1 MTYEK
6 AIEYIMSRRK
16 FQKSSSHE
24 RIKRLLELL
33 GNPHDKLRFVHVAGT
48 NGKGSVSTA
57 LSCIMTESG
66 YRTGLF
72 TSPYIIKFNERIKVD
87 GEFIP
92 DEEVSQISALIK
104 EKTDLMESE
113 DLHPTVFEVTTALAM
128 VYFEKAKCDIVILEA
143 GIGGKNDSTN
153 VINDKLLSVF
163 TSISL
168 DHTEM
173 LGSTVK
179 EIAEEKC
186 GIILRDSPTVSYPFR
201 SGNSDFLA
209 QNPDAAEIITDC
221 CRKKGSELTVPDT
234 DKLTVI
240 KSDLFGTE
248 FTYGSLNVRINLC
261 GKHQIGNML
270 TVIEAAQAL
279 RKKGYNVT
287 DEDIVKGIDTF
298 TIPGRTEVISREPII
313 ILDGGHNEGCL
324 RALRETLVSYLPD
337 SKLTLLCA
345 FMKDKDYEKSLGYIL
360 PLCENAVFTCT
371 DALRG
376 EKPEVLSEIAGSYCT
391 AHCENDPAAALNR
404 ALSLSGKNPLVVC
417 GSFYLVSEV
426 RSLLS

>member
-1 MTYEK
+1 MTYEQ

-24 RIKRLLELL
+24 RIRRLLELL
-33 GNPHDKLRFVHVAGT
+33 GSPHDKLRFVHVAGT

-57 LSCIMTESG
+57 LSCIMTGSG

-92 DEEVSQISALIK
+92 DEEVAQITAQIK

-173 LGSTVK
+173 LGPTVRD
-179 EIAEEKC
+179 IAAEKC
-186 GIILRDSPTVSYPFR
+186 GIILKGTPTVSYPFR
-201 SGNSDFLA
+201 SGNADFLA
-209 QNPDAAEIITDC
+209 QNPDAAEVITDC

-287 DEDIVKGIDTF
+287 DEDIIGGISAF
-298 TIPGRTEVISREPII
+298 AIPGRTEVISREPII

-337 SKLTLLCA
+337 KKITLLCA

-376 EKPEVLSEIAGSYCT
+376 EKPEVLSEIAQSYCPSY
-391 AHCENDPAAALNR
+391 CEDDSESALKK

-426 RSLLS
+426 RKLLS